1 MIKIYI
7 IGQISKSTSIN
18 IGVLLF
24 YIKLNLKNVVKNDR
38 LKVKCF
44 VQELIYLL
52 RRGDK
57 KLWLTT

>member
-18 IGVLLF
+18 IGVFLF